1 MARPVGFWL
10 NLFELAKQLGNV
22 QKACTRMKVSRDSYY
37 RMRKR
42 RRGKGGLEPRPRR
55 GAARVSP
62 KIEKGVLDFTY
73 SAPELGKGSIAA
85 LVCSSGLEVSATGVR
100 GVWLRH
106 KPPLVTRKA
115 RFELARG
122 MGMTMA
128 TWRARL
134 AAANDQARAAEKA
147 TIESTRRAKSIERW
161 GDAGPGPVTITD
173 ASGKVTRVL
182 RPRM

>member
-1 MARPVGFWL
+1 MCVSLDAMARPVGFWL

-73 SAPELGKGSIAA
+73 SAPELGKGAS
-85 LVCSSGLEVSATGVR
+85 
-100 GVWLRH
+100 
-106 KPPLVTRKA
+106 PP
-115 RFELARG
+115 
-122 MGMTMA
+122 
-128 TWRARL
+128 WS
-134 AAANDQARAAEKA
+134 ARAA
-147 TIESTRRAKSIERW
+147 SRSQRRSPRRMAPPQAAAGHAEGALRARPRDGNDD
-161 GDAGPGPVTITD
+161 GDVAGSPG
-173 ASGKVTRVL
+173 SGK
-182 RPRM
+182 RPGEGGGEGDHRIDAAG